1 MPTLLYENI
10 SNEIILQIKTGIL
23 KEGSKLSE
31 RSLAEKYGVSRTVI
45 RDALKVLNEKGYV
58 EIQPGKGHYVKLP
71 SAHDI
76 REKLG
81 NVIANSTVPLNEIVE
96 ARIALEGAMVDLI
109 VERVTA
115 EDIAQ
120 LEAIY
125 EQMSI
130 VVKDREPYGE
140 LDKQFHIKLMEC
152 GKNEMLT
159 NFIQILNDTLDRNY
173 ILWDLSVRIQAHDE
187 HKEMLELL
195 KAKNAKGLRE
205 ALIRHIVVL
214 KN

>member
-125 EQMSI
+125 EQMST

-140 LDKQFHIKLMEC
+140 LDKQFHI
-152 GKNEMLT
+152 
-159 NFIQILNDTLDRNY
+159 IQILNDTLDRNY